1 MTSQEAARTP
11 QAALQ
16 LGLDELALAL
26 PSDAV
31 EKLLAYLALQAKW
44 NKTYNLT
51 AIRDPLHAVTHHLLD
66 SLAVLRELS
75 ALSALSG
82 RGGALADVGSGGG
95 LPGIPL
101 AIAEP
106 ARRVTLNDSNEKKG
120 AFLRQAVIE
129 LGLRN
134 ADVHVGRAEHWRPAE
149 RFAVVVSRGFASVVD
164 FLAAC
169 RHLAAPGGVL
179 AAMKGAY
186 PEAEL
191 AQVPADCDCS
201 DVRRLKVPLLD
212 AERHLVLC
220 RMGA

>member
-1 MTSQEAARTP
+1 MTP

-16 LGLDELALAL
+16 RGLGELALAL
-26 PSDAV
+26 PVGAS
-31 EKLLAYLALQAKW
+31 EKLLAYLDLLAKW

-51 AIRDPLHAVTHHLLD
+51 AIRDPMQAVSHHLLD
-66 SLAVLRELS
+66 SLTVLTVLRELP
-75 ALSALSG
+75 ANAGTLV
-82 RGGALADVGSGGG
+82 DVGSGGG

-106 ARRVTLNDSNEKKG
+106 ARRVTLNDANEKKG

-134 ADVHVGRAEHWRPAE
+134 ADVHVGRAETWHPAE
-149 RFAVVVSRGFASVVD
+149 RFAVVITRGFASLVK

-169 RHLAAPGGVL
+169 RHLAAPAGVL

-191 AQVPADCDCS
+191 AEVPAGCDCS

-220 RMGA
+220 RAGA